1 MQMNMKA
8 SNQWAK
14 RPADERYGSLE
25 AARAAAFDAFSHSR
39 EIKEI
44 PFSKMEVVPHD
55 DLYLQ
60 DYAGGKYHRLSWAA
74 ARNLATNVQAP
85 HGYLKK
91 LPLEL
96 AAHNYN
102 HGIKTQLED
111 KKANLYV
118 MDEGY
123 DKRTLLRDVTS
134 MKYTRIY
141 HHDVLD
147 RLISLRDEFGLRTPP
162 ARSPQ
167 RDPMEVAKMGGD
179 EIPTRIATEADVVA
193 GMEGGVQIKVGDV
206 IADAGIYYGQGDPEL
221 FVFLISDK
229 QIQDGSEAG
238 LFRGVFF
245 EQTETMGNSYV
256 ASYFLF
262 RGVCGNHIVWG
273 MRDLKEVR
281 VKHVGK
287 ARERVVES
295 LEQRVQSFLNRSAA
309 EEEAKI
315 AAAKAHVLGTSDEE
329 VIQTLYVKGIGTLKQ
344 LSTAFALATVYDSDI
359 NPRSAW
365 GITQGLTR
373 LSQTLVYADART
385 AVDRAAGKVL
395 GLVG

>member
-1 MQMNMKA
+1 MDKNLKA

-14 RPADERYGSLE
+14 RPADERYPSLE
-25 AARAAAFDAFSHSR
+25 AARAAAFDAFSRSK

-44 PFSKMEVVPHD
+44 PFSGMEVVPHD

-60 DYAGGKYHRLSWAA
+60 DFAGGKYHRLSWAA

-96 AAHNYN
+96 AARNYN
-102 HGIKTQLED
+102 HGIKAQLED
-111 KKANLYV
+111 KRANLYV
-118 MDEGY
+118 MDENN

-147 RLISLRDEFGLRTPP
+147 KLISLRDEFGLRTPP

-167 RDPMEVAKMGGD
+167 RDPLEVAKMGGE
-179 EIPTRIATEADVVA
+179 EIPTRIATEKDVIA
-193 GMEGGVQIKVGDV
+193 GMEGGIQVKVGDV
-206 IADAGIYYGQGDPEL
+206 IADSGIYYGQGDPEL
-221 FVFLISDK
+221 FVFLVSDK
-229 QIQDGSEAG
+229 KIEDGTDAG

-256 ASYFLF
+256 GSYFLF

-281 VKHVGK
+281 IKHVGK
-287 ARERVVES
+287 AKERVAES

-315 AAAKAHVLGTSDEE
+315 AAAKLHVLGTTDEE
-329 VIQTLYVKGIGTLKQ
+329 VIQTLYVKGIGSQKQ
-344 LSTAFALATVYDSDI
+344 LASAFALAQVFDSEL

-365 GITQGLTR
+365 GMAQGLTR

-385 AVDRAAGKVL
+385 ATDRAAGKVL
-395 GLVG
+395 GMVN